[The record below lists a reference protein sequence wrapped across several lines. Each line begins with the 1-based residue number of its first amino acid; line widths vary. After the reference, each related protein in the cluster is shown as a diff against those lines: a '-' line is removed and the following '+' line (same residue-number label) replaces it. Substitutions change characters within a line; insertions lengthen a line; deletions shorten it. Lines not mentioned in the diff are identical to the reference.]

1 MRFYIETF
9 GCTSNFGNSQD
20 LAEALREMGHIPSG
34 LKEADM
40 VIVNTCAV
48 TERTERKILRRLRQ
62 LEGERLVV
70 AGCLAAAIPQS
81 VQTLCCRG
89 RLGPLSQGDAA
100 RIVKLFNGWL
110 MPSQHMQS
118 GQLQSQNF
126 QSEEMLRERHI
137 AVHLRESSPGGESCG
152 IVNVADGCNGSCS
165 YCIVSNA
172 RGRLKSHPVEDVVLA
187 VERLAQLGTAEIQI
201 SAQDTAAF
209 GSDIGSDLAGLLETL
224 TEIPGDFMLR
234 VGMMN
239 PDSARLIQDRLIE
252 AFQSPKIYRFLH
264 IPVQSGSDEILQR
277 MGRGYTSDEF
287 FELVSAFRFAYP
299 DISIITDIIVG
310 FPGETDKDF
319 EESMSLIERL
329 QPDKV
334 NITRFSPR
342 PGTSAARLYDMPD
355 RIKKDRSR
363 EMTRIWLEIA
373 ERRNRRYLGKV
384 LHALVTECGRGKTMK
399 ARSANYAGIVIP
411 GALDLGRWCQIKIM
425 EATPY
430 YLSGIL
436 QL

>member
-1 MRFYIETF
+1 MPP
-9 GCTSNFGNSQD
+9 GS
-20 LAEALREMGHIPSG
+20 L
-34 LKEADM
+34 
-40 VIVNTCAV
+40 
-48 TERTERKILRRLRQ
+48 
-62 LEGERLVV
+62 
-70 AGCLAAAIPQS
+70 
-81 VQTLCCRG
+81 
-89 RLGPLSQGDAA
+89 
-100 RIVKLFNGWL
+100 KLFDGWL

-165 YCIVSNA
+165 YCIVSKA
-172 RGRLKSHPVEDVVLA
+172 RGRLKSRPVEDVV
-187 VERLAQLGTAEIQI
+187 IQI

-299 DISIITDIIVG
+299 D
-310 FPGETDKDF
+310 
-319 EESMSLIERL
+319 
-329 QPDKV
+329 
-334 NITRFSPR
+334 SP
-342 PGTSAARLYDMPD
+342 
-355 RIKKDRSR
+355 
-363 EMTRIWLEIA
+363 
-373 ERRNRRYLGKV
+373 
-384 LHALVTECGRGKTMK
+384 
-399 ARSANYAGIVIP
+399 
-411 GALDLGRWCQIKIM
+411 
-425 EATPY
+425 
-430 YLSGIL
+430 
-436 QL
+436 

>member
-81 VQTLCCRG
+81 IQSLRCRG
-89 RLGPLSQGDAA
+89 RLGPLRQGDAA
-100 RIVKLFNGWL
+100 RIAALFDGWAV
-110 MPSQHMQS
+110 PSEH
-118 GQLQSQNF
+118 
-126 QSEEMLRERHI
+126 RHI
-137 AVHLRESSPGGESCG
+137 DAPLRESSPRGESCG

-165 YCIVSNA
+165 YCIVSKA
-172 RGRLKSHPVEDVVLA
+172 RGRLKSRPVEDVVFA
-187 VERLAQLGTAEIQI
+187 VKRLAQLGTAEIQI

-209 GSDIGSDLAGLLETL
+209 GSDLGSDLAGLLETL

-239 PDSARLIQDRLIE
+239 PDSAQLIQDRLIE

-264 IPVQSGSDEILQR
+264 IPVQSGSNEVLKS
-277 MGRGYTSDEF
+277 MGRHYSVQDF
-287 FELVSAFRFAYP
+287 IDIVKAFRSSIP
-299 DISIITDIIVG
+299 DISINTDVIVG
-310 FPGETDKDF
+310 FPGETDEDF
-319 EESMSLIERL
+319 EESMSLIKRL

-373 ERRNRRYLGKV
+373 ERRNSRYLGKV